1 MMRRTVDK
9 SFLAFSL
16 LWILVCACSVEK
28 EKLSEKLIQ
37 VKVPDF
43 NADSAYYFVEKQVSF
58 GPRIPNTQAHR
69 RAGDYLVNQFKRYGA
84 TVTEQEFEATSFDY
98 QNLELRNIIAAF
110 NPEASTRILL
120 AAHWDTRPFADR
132 DSQNRNALFDGAND
146 GASGVGVLLE
156 IARVLSKQDSQPIGV
171 DIILFD
177 GEDGGEREG
186 DQHNSSL
193 PKGLDSWWCLGSQ
206 HWSKSKDSKNYSA
219 SYGILL
225 DMVGARRS
233 QFFREGA
240 SMKYAPHVV
249 EKVWTIANQIGY
261 SDYFVKQNV
270 GAITDDHIFVNQHA
284 KIPMID
290 IVHYQAGLGFFGEY
304 HHSQKDN
311 MSIISKETLK
321 AVGSTLLH
329 VIYYEE
335 P

>member
-1 MMRRTVDK
+1 MRTWIPK
-9 SFLAFSL
+9 SFLAFSF
-16 LWILVCACSVEK
+16 WILANACSVEK
-28 EKLSEKLIQ
+28 DKLSEQLTQI
-37 VKVPDF
+37 KVPEF
-43 NADSAYYFVEKQVSF
+43 NADTAYYFVEKQVSF
-58 GPRIPNTQAHR
+58 GPRIPNSQAHR
-69 RAGDYLVNQFKRYGA
+69 MAGDYLVNQLKIYGA
-84 TVTEQEFEATSFDY
+84 IVTEQEFEAMSFDN
-98 QNLELRNIIAAF
+98 QNLKLRNIIAGF
-110 NPEASTRILL
+110 YPDASTRILL

-132 DSQNRNALFDGAND
+132 DKQNRNALFDGAND

-156 IARVLSKQDSQPIGV
+156 IARVLSTQDSLSIGV

-177 GEDGGEREG
+177 GEDSGEREE
-186 DQHNSSL
+186 DQKNNSL
-193 PKGLDSWWCLGSQ
+193 PKEFDSWWCLGSQ
-206 HWSKSKDSKNYSA
+206 HWSKSKHSKNHSA

-233 QFFREGA
+233 QFFLEGA
-240 SMKYAPHVV
+240 SMKYAPQVAD
-249 EKVWTIANQIGY
+249 KVWTIANRIGY
-261 SDYFVKQNV
+261 SDFFVKQNV
-270 GAITDDHIFVNQHA
+270 SAITDDHIFVNQFA

-290 IVHYQAGLGFFGEY
+290 IVHYQTGIGFFGEY

>member
-1 MMRRTVDK
+1 MMRRTVDT

-16 LWILVCACSVEK
+16 LWILVCACSVDK

-84 TVTEQEFEATSFDY
+84 TVTEQEFEATSFDH

-186 DQHNSSL
+186 DQHRNL
-193 PKGLDSWWCLGSQ
+193 E
-206 HWSKSKDSKNYSA
+206 
-219 SYGILL
+219 
-225 DMVGARRS
+225 RRG
-233 QFFREGA
+233 RAAPLEGH
-240 SMKYAPHVV
+240 P
-249 EKVWTIANQIGY
+249 
-261 SDYFVKQNV
+261 
-270 GAITDDHIFVNQHA
+270 DDHQGHEAIGSCRSALRRGSRRCGCGRQKTDILFALHRCAHGDGHAGADVHLQQHA
-284 KIPMID
+284 DLGGTRGSCSLSAAATGAAFPSRG
-290 IVHYQAGLGFFGEY
+290 HAGRRPASAGDP
-304 HHSQKDN
+304 QRCRR
-311 MSIISKETLK
+311 
-321 AVGSTLLH
+321 
-329 VIYYEE
+329 E
-335 P
+335 PGRW